1 MPVDSLNE
9 LKSAF
14 AQWRSSK
21 KHVREP
27 VPEELLALARHA
39 TKMHGVAAVVG
50 ATRVDRARL
59 LRVEPARTK
68 QQAPM
73 MRLQSQCA
81 TRSVPAYSRLELSAP
96 AASSPRPIAEIETG
110 SGVKVRV
117 FEQTPEMVRLLSAL
131 CGVGALR

>member
-1 MPVDSLNE
+1 MPVDSLND

-50 ATRVDRARL
+50 ATRVERARL

-68 QQAPM
+68 QQAPI
-73 MRLQSQCA
+73 MRRQAQCA
-81 TRSVPAYSRLELSAP
+81 TVPAYSRLELSAP
-96 AASSPRPIAEIETG
+96 AASSPRPIAQIETG